1 MDREELLQQLSEM
14 LLRQNKVL
22 VTAESCTGGGVAS
35 ACTDLPGSSQWFSH
49 GLVTYS
55 NESKQCFLNVPPD
68 VLEQFGAVSEE
79 TVLAMVAGAVSEG
92 QVALSISGVAGPD
105 GGTAEKPVGTVWFA
119 WGDVDQQMAH
129 HHLFFGSRTDVR
141 EQAIDYALEG
151 MIGWLER
158 K

>member
-55 NESKQCFLNVPPD
+55 NESKQCFLNVPSD

-92 QVALSISGVAGPD
+92 QVALSISG
-105 GGTAEKPVGTVWFA
+105 
-119 WGDVDQQMAH
+119 
-129 HHLFFGSRTDVR
+129 
-141 EQAIDYALEG
+141 
-151 MIGWLER
+151 
-158 K
+158 